1 MAALARIHDL
11 FRRKALTDDDL
22 RAREEAKLAKGRLR
36 MLKASQTSGYVGEV
50 DTSQR
55 GGRY

>member
-36 MLKASQTSGYVGEV
+36 MLKAQTSGYVGEV
-50 DTSQR
+50 DASQP